1 LPACWNIID
10 IVQRGGGSSTHVHT
24 EKPQRQ
30 QLSKGEIEVS
40 VLDSITKKVTD
51 TAKAAAKI
59 SGSVVEITKLNMSI
73 NTEEEK
79 VKKLYMEIGKQLYE
93 DYIDGK
99 PVGEELMRKCIK
111 IDEIITNIAE
121 MKEKILELKN
131 VKACPNC
138 GTILAIDME
147 YCHKCGKKQEEQPA
161 EAEEVKDVQ
170 D

>member
-1 LPACWNIID
+1 MD
-10 IVQRGGGSSTHVHT
+10 
-24 EKPQRQ
+24 
-30 QLSKGEIEVS
+30 VS

-73 NTEEEK
+73 NAEEEK
-79 VKKLYMEIGKQLYE
+79 VRKLYMEIGKQVYE

-99 PVGEELMRKCIK
+99 PLDEELMRKCIK
-111 IDEIITNIAE
+111 IDEIFDNINE

-147 YCHKCGKKQEEQPA
+147 YCHKCGRKQDDDTVDA
-161 EAEEVKDVQ
+161 EGEKDE
-170 D
+170 